1 MSKEINPFYLKNQH
15 NEKVNSSFDSEISN
29 SSIEISEFELED
41 QQKKNYNKIINI
53 YSYILNKC
61 IEITPL
67 NYNDDSIFHNSKI
80 PKIIITEYLNRI
92 IEYSNVEENTLICS
106 LIYIE
111 EIRKKIKLTN
121 FNIHKILFTAIIT
134 AIKFNEDKIFNNN
147 FYSLIGGISKEK
159 LLELEYHFLILMD
172 FKLYINENIFKTY
185 KQVLEDVSL
194 NFNIL

>member
-1 MSKEINPFYLKNQH
+1 MSKEINPFFLKKQH

-41 QQKKNYNKIINI
+41 QQEKNYNKIINI

-67 NYNDDSIFHNSKI
+67 NYKDDSIFHNSKI
-80 PKIIITEYLNRI
+80 PKIVITEYLNRI

-172 FKLYINENIFKTY
+172 FKLYINENKFKTY
-185 KQVLEDVSL
+185 KQVLEDVNL